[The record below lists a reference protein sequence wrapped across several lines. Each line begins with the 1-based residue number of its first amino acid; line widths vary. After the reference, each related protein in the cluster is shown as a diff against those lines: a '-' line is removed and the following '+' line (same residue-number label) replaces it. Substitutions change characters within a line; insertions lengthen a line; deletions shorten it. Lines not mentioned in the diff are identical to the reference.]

1 MLPIL
6 GYPKC
11 IGARSKGLEPRRP
24 VGVRARRLGQIFT
37 HNSTHPHRRPRS
49 SRAGQASHA
58 PASTLAAGPRVSS
71 HPRRV
76 PATAARALDLRADR
90 PPRDA
95 RTGRPFAVRPP
106 PRYCARNPVALGA
119 STLPKG
125 LQVSRSDRRP
135 TSRFP
140 GPFLPLDL
148 DLEEIQRLLQV
159 PQLLFDIALVGR

>member
-1 MLPIL
+1 MQSAQHRQLAGMRHRIRERPLQQLL
-6 GYPKC
+6 GSYTRER
-11 IGARSKGLEPRRP
+11 IARLEMR
-24 VGVRARRLGQIFT
+24 GQV
-37 HNSTHPHRRPRS
+37 
-49 SRAGQASHA
+49 A
-58 PASTLAAGPRVSS
+58 PSPSA
-71 HPRRV
+71 
-76 PATAARALDLRADR
+76 
-90 PPRDA
+90 
-95 RTGRPFAVRPP
+95 P

-159 PQLLFDIALVGR
+159 PQLLFDIALVGREQLETLL

>member
-6 GYPKC
+6 GDPKC

-95 RTGRPFAVRPP
+95 RTGRPFAVHLA
-106 PRYCARNPVALGA
+106 RYCACNPVALGRFEYQA
-119 STLPKG
+119 RNRF
-125 LQVSRSDRRP
+125 VP
-135 TSRFP
+135 TINATTRT
-140 GPFLPLDL
+140 FLPTGHPFHSPGKACSNLAA
-148 DLEEIQRLLQV
+148 LEDE
-159 PQLLFDIALVGR
+159 DGCHWALPR